1 MKKLCLL
8 LFLLGSFWA
17 SQAQESEPTTLL
29 RIILEKY
36 YKNEKPVVKNRSQL
50 LYLYCTQANNTGELI
65 EATQKTSLPKDFVQE
80 IRNKINTD
88 LAERFWTSEL
98 DAIFANDPAKIKS
111 KVKECVSLDQY
122 QEISKRLNLNNQRLL
137 IVGKP
142 LIYSKGNLALVKVVF
157 YRNIE
162 HNSSTVL
169 LFEKIDGVWTVKQ
182 NLNSWST

>member
-1 MKKLCLL
+1 MKKYAFLMLL
-8 LFLLGSFWA
+8 LFGILSA
-17 SQAQESEPTTLL
+17 QAQETDATALL
-29 RIILEKY
+29 RIIVEKY

-50 LYLYCTQANNTGELI
+50 LYFYCTQANNTAELI
-65 EATQKTSLPKDFVQE
+65 EATQKTDLPKDFVQE
-80 IRNKINTD
+80 IRVKINSD

-98 DAIFANDPAKIKS
+98 DAIFANDPNKIKS
-111 KVKECVSLDQY
+111 KIKECVSLEKY
-122 QEISKRLNLNNQRLL
+122 QEISTRLNLNNQRLM

-169 LFEKIDGVWTVKQ
+169 LLEKIDGTWAIKQ

>member
-1 MKKLCLL
+1 MKKLFLL
-8 LFLLGSFWA
+8 LFLLGSFGP
-17 SQAQESEPTTLL
+17 SQAQESDPTTLL

-50 LYLYCTQANNTGELI
+50 LYLYCTQANNNEELI
-65 EATQKTSLPKDFVQE
+65 EATQKTNLPKDFIQE
-80 IRNKINTD
+80 IRSKINTD
-88 LAERFWTSEL
+88 ISERFWTSEL
-98 DAIFANDPAKIKS
+98 DAIFANDPTKIKS
-111 KVKECVSLDQY
+111 KIKECVSLEKY

-142 LIYSKGNLALVKVVF
+142 LVYSKGNLALVKVVF

-169 LFEKIDGVWTVKQ
+169 LFEKIDGAWTIKQ

>member
-1 MKKLCLL
+1 MKKCAFLLL
-8 LFLLGSFWA
+8 LFLGVLTA
-17 SQAQESEPTTLL
+17 KAQESDPTALL

-50 LYLYCTQANNTGELI
+50 LYLYCTQANNTEELI

-80 IRNKINTD
+80 IRSKINSD
-88 LAERFWTSEL
+88 MAERFWTSEL
-98 DAIFANDPAKIKS
+98 DAIFANDLSKIKS
-111 KVKECVSLDQY
+111 KVKECVALEKY
-122 QEISKRLNLNNQRLL
+122 QEISKRLNLNNQRLM

-169 LFEKIDGVWTVKQ
+169 LFEKTDSGWIIKQ

>member
-17 SQAQESEPTTLL
+17 SQAQESDPTTLL

-50 LYLYCTQANNTGELI
+50 LYLYCIQANNTGELI
-65 EATQKTSLPKDFVQE
+65 EATQKTTLPKDFVQE

-98 DAIFANDPAKIKS
+98 DAIFANDSAKIKF